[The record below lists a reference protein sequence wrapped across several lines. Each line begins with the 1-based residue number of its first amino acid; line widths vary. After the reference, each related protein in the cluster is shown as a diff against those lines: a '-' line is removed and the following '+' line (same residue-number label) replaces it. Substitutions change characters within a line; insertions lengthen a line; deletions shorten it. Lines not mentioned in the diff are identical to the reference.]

1 MATINFTIPDDKIP
15 KIIAAMK
22 GLYSIPTTTDEETDE
37 TTNDFTDGA
46 WAKECVRRWIR
57 DTTARYEQKIAKEA
71 ITFSPDNEMIS

>member
-1 MATINFTIPDDKIP
+1 MATINFTIPDNKIA

-22 GLYSIPTTTDEETDE
+22 GLYSIPTTTDDE
-37 TTNDFTDGA
+37 GNTTNNFTDSA

-71 ITFSPDNEMIS
+71 IAFSPDDEMIA